1 MDKLFLQILN
11 MNITAGYV
19 ILFVIAAR
27 LLLKKAPKIFSYAL
41 WSVVLFRLICPF
53 SFESMFS
60 LMPINTQTVPHN
72 IMYSQAPQIHSGIA
86 AIDQAANNSLPA
98 PAVGVSA
105 NPLQVWI
112 ALGEA
117 VWLFGIAALL
127 IYSAYTAVRLR
138 NKLKPAKRIYDNIY
152 EMDGVKTPFV
162 FGVLKPKIYLPPILS
177 ENDRAYIIKHEQ
189 IHIKRL
195 DYIIKPFAF
204 LVLCIHWFNPL
215 VWIAFFLMEEDM
227 ELSCDESVI
236 KQMGSEIKK
245 SYSASLLSLS
255 TGRRTARGC
264 PLAFGENDTKGRI
277 KNILNYKKPAFWVII
292 VTIIAVAAICIGLMT
307 DPQERLLTVED
318 YAKGFIEQEIE
329 AYESSEWNDV
339 KIIDSKITRLEK
351 IASFDNLISSPVEV
365 WRLEYRMKPDDITK
379 AVLPGGMN
387 EVDGWLTE
395 DSSMGKPMLIFS
407 YEGSKVKYLG
417 CTWSGENDFTTLSGQ
432 EAALRIFFE
441 GIGLLPNETYSGN
454 HIIVKFPLSTGE
466 ICRLFLSQPVVQG
479 DSGIWC
485 VERWMDENGTVYHAA
500 PKTDALTADYYKDL
514 QKQCD
519 DGHKSW
525 LLDPLQVAI
534 EYINDDLGQHTYLDE
549 LVPQYSVKVED
560 FMKTPES
567 H

>member
-189 IHIKRL
+189 VHIKRL

-264 PLAFGENDTKGRI
+264 PLAFGENNTKGRI

-292 VTIIAVAAICIGLMT
+292 VAIIAVAAICIGLMT

>member
-152 EMDGVKTPFV
+152 EMDGIKSPFV

-264 PLAFGENDTKGRI
+264 PLAFGENNTKGRI

-292 VTIIAVAAICIGLMT
+292 VAIIAVAAICIGLMT

-318 YAKGFIEQEIE
+318 YAKDFIEQEIE

-351 IASFDNLISSPVEV
+351 IASFDNLISSLVEV
-365 WRLEYRMKPDDITK
+365 WSLEYRLKPDDITK

-395 DSSMGKPMLIFS
+395 DSSMGKPMLVFS
-407 YEGSKVKYLG
+407 YEGSKIKYLG

-454 HIIVKFPLSTGE
+454 HIVVKFPLSTGE

-485 VERWMDENGTVYHAA
+485 VERWMDGNGTVYHAT

-519 DGHKSW
+519 DGHKPW

-534 EYINDDLGQHTYLDE
+534 EYINDDLGQHTSLDE

>member
-264 PLAFGENDTKGRI
+264 PLAFGENNTKGRI

-292 VTIIAVAAICIGLMT
+292 VAIIAVAAICIGLMT